1 MQEIYEIT
9 NKKGIK
15 VVHANVRSILHKL
28 PELENSFRN
37 FDILIFTETWLTKS
51 IPSSA
56 LHIKGFNLVRQDR
69 VNVTKKSGGGI
80 VCYIN
85 S

>member
-15 VVHANVRSILHKL
+15 VVHENVRSILHKL

-37 FDILIFTETWLTKS
+37 FDILIFTEMYQVHF
-51 IPSSA
+51 I
-56 LHIKGFNLVRQDR
+56 
-69 VNVTKKSGGGI
+69 
-80 VCYIN
+80 
-85 S
+85 